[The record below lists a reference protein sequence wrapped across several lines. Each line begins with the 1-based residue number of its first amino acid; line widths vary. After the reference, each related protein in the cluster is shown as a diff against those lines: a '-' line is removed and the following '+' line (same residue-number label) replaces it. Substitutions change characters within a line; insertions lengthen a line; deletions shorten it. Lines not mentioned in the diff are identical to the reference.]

1 MLRYIVEHPTEDAEN
16 RRTFKFLFIA
26 YEIFAYEINAIFK
39 RFVEDEELMDLRFS
53 FFEHD
58 LLTVHD

>member
-1 MLRYIVEHPTEDAEN
+1 MEHPTEDAEN

-26 YEIFAYEINAIFK
+26 YKIFVCEINAVFK
-39 RFVEDEELMDLRFS
+39 RFVEDEELIDLWFS

-58 LLTVHD
+58 LLTVHY